1 MVTAVG
7 FKACPRCGGDVH
19 TKADMYGSYR
29 ECLHCGHVSDIP
41 TPRAKFAWTKGRLKP
56 GRPRKSATKRDAA

>member
-41 TPRAKFAWTKGRLKP
+41 TPRAKFAWTKGRL
-56 GRPRKSATKRDAA
+56 